1 VAALAGEEKKVKP
14 QIIRAL
20 LVTLISL
27 APIAALAFEVQT
39 KSDAGGQKQ
48 VNKGYDPQKAG
59 ERVFMVNCSRC
70 HVPPMSISPRT
81 TGTVIMHM
89 RARARLSRRDEQL
102 LLKYMAP

>member
-1 VAALAGEEKKVKP
+1 MKP
-14 QIIRAL
+14 QILRAL
-20 LVTLISL
+20 LVTLTSL
-27 APIAALAFEVQT
+27 APIVALSFEARA

-48 VNKGYDPQKAG
+48 VNERYDSQKAG
-59 ERVFMVNCSRC
+59 ERIFMANCSRC

-81 TGTVIMHM
+81 TGTIIMHM